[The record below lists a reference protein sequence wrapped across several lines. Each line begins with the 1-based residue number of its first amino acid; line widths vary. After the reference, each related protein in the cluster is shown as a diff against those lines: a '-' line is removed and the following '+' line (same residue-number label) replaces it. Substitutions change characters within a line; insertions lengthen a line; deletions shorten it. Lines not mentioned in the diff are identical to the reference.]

1 MSQIGQLVNPTGLN
15 IQTLTGDSG
24 GAVPPDGAGNINTFG
39 GNNLTVTG
47 NPGTSTLTF
56 DVDGTVADTYA
67 ADSGTAT
74 PAGGVL
80 TVTGAPLFETTGSG
94 STLTIGP
101 ISNFEATGMHSWNG
115 SVVEQNAVT
124 VTSDGAT
131 ITFSV
136 EQDGGGD
143 LTAVFSDG
151 FYDWDTTPAD
161 TVVLTAGSDTSPQI
175 NYVYLLQS
183 TKTLTAS
190 TGGFPA
196 AEHVP
201 LATVI
206 CQTAAS
212 LQTEGPYKLH
222 AWTDHLVSSTDQGHI
237 PDINSWIRQ
246 QRATWKSGVSQTYT
260 ITTNIG
266 TPDDVL
272 ITNSSGVVLQ
282 LHPHTFPAFGG
293 TPDYY
298 VINDLATPYTIVN
311 DLNALL
317 TDSTGASMSGRYF
330 SLVLWGV
337 VSEDTGD
344 SKVFINL
351 PSGSYNNQSSLE
363 SDMDAFANYTI
374 PGDYTGTGF
383 LISEWKLRHQVSSG
397 GTWTSIDEI
406 DLRGL
411 FPSVSVTGSNAFPN
425 EFGDN
430 VFRIF
435 DDGDD
440 TKKIAFEASSIT
452 TSTTRTITMVDADL
466 DLAEVATT
474 FTCDTASATPAANI
488 LDILGGTLI
497 NTAGA
502 TNVVTINADDA
513 VAASFPTD
521 SGTATPS
528 GNALTIV
535 GANGVTTSGSSATVT
550 ITGSGSS
557 IYTWVEET
565 GTTADFIAGQG
576 IIANNG
582 AGITITLP
590 ATAALGTVI
599 RVAGVGAGGW
609 SIDQGTGQSINYLGT
624 STTVTSG
631 TLAGDEVNACLELLC
646 IVADTTWLA
655 LSSTGNFTIT

>member
-1 MSQIGQLVNPTGLN
+1 MSQVGQVRNTDEF
-15 IQTLTGDSG
+15 IETLTGDIG
-24 GAVPPDGAGNINTFG
+24 GPVSPDGSGNINTFG

-47 NPGTSTLTF
+47 NPGTNTLTF

-80 TVTGAPLFETTGSG
+80 TVTGAPLFETSGAG

-101 ISNFEATGMHSWNG
+101 TLNFEATAMHSWNG
-115 SVVEQNAVT
+115 SIVETAAVS
-124 VTSDGAT
+124 VAAAGGT

-143 LTAVFSDG
+143 LTVVFSDG

-161 TVVLTAGSDTSPQI
+161 TVTLTAGSDTSPQI
-175 NYVYLLQS
+175 NYVYFLQS

-190 TGGFPA
+190 TASFPA
-196 AEHVP
+196 AEHAP

-206 CQTAAS
+206 CQSAAS
-212 LQTEGPYKLH
+212 LQTDGPYKFH
-222 AWTDHLVSSTDQGHI
+222 AWTDHTTDPLDQGHI
-237 PDINSWIRQ
+237 SEINSWIRQ
-246 QRATWKSGVSQTYT
+246 QRATWESGVSQTYT
-260 ITTNIG
+260 ITPNVG

-272 ITNSSGVVLQ
+272 LTTGSGIVHQ

-298 VINDLATPYTIVN
+298 VINDSATPYTIVN

-317 TDSTGASMSGRYF
+317 TDSTGASMSGKYF

-344 SKVFINL
+344 SKLFINL
-351 PSGSYNNQSSLE
+351 PAGSYNNQSSVE
-363 SDMDAFANYTI
+363 VDGQAFANYTI
-374 PGDYTGTGF
+374 PSDYVGSGF
-383 LISEWKLRHQVSSG
+383 LISEWKLRHQVASG

-452 TSTTRTITMVDADL
+452 TATTRTITMVDANL

-474 FTCDTASATPAANI
+474 FTCDTASATPSANAI
-488 LDILGGTLI
+488 
-497 NTAGA
+497 
-502 TNVVTINADDA
+502 TIA
-513 VAASFPTD
+513 
-521 SGTATPS
+521 
-528 GNALTIV
+528 
-535 GANGVTTSGSSATVT
+535 GANGITTSGAAATVT

-557 IYTWVEET
+557 IHTWVDVT
-565 GTTADFIAGQG
+565 GTSDAMEAGKG
-576 IIANNG
+576 YMANN
-582 AGITITLP
+582 AGLVTLTLP
-590 ATAALGTVI
+590 TTAAQGTVI

-609 SIDQGTGQSINYLGT
+609 IIDQGAGQSINYLGT